1 MIYLR
6 FDHLLCLRMCGRYS
20 QSKGWNHNGRVL
32 PANFLFLLESGDC
45 KFEIDGRTY
54 DLNVGDALV
63 VPQGTRYLPSTD
75 GGCSYQ
81 YFHFY
86 AERLAEPPTSDSITS
101 AADIELPSL
110 IPHTLSLQSRMP
122 TSYEIRKYLTSA
134 IDGQRDNGSTR
145 YVGMNLNFMLALNEL
160 SRNVCEGRRDITEV
174 IKDYIEQY
182 AFDDITL
189 DGIASCF
196 GYSKQHVVR
205 IFSARFKIS
214 PMAYLERIR
223 IQRGA
228 LLLSDNEMSISEIA
242 ESVGFSDANY
252 FSRRFKKALGISPSE
267 YRASLMSNFTDNA
280 FV

>member
-145 YVGMNLNFMLALNEL
+145 YVGMNLNFMICQEH
-160 SRNVCEGRRDITEV
+160 I
-174 IKDYIEQY
+174 
-182 AFDDITL
+182 
-189 DGIASCF
+189 
-196 GYSKQHVVR
+196 H
-205 IFSARFKIS
+205 
-214 PMAYLERIR
+214 
-223 IQRGA
+223 
-228 LLLSDNEMSISEIA
+228 
-242 ESVGFSDANY
+242 
-252 FSRRFKKALGISPSE
+252 
-267 YRASLMSNFTDNA
+267 
-280 FV
+280 